1 MVTGSLF
8 VQSPANSNSS
18 SFGLSLE
25 DGAIACFL
33 PRGEWKL
40 KSLPKSFQR
49 NNF

>member
-1 MVTGSLF
+1 MVAGSLF
-8 VQSPANSNSS
+8 VQSSANSNSS
-18 SFGLSLE
+18 SFCLSLE

-33 PRGEWKL
+33 PGGEWKW